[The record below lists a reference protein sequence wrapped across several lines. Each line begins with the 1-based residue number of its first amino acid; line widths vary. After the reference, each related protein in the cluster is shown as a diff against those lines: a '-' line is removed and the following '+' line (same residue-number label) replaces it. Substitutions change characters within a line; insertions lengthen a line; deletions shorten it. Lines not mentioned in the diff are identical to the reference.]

1 MAITDVIGKAFAGRF
16 LRKFYQSNVWM
27 GLVDDRSAEFVNV
40 DSLDIPSDGTSYS
53 LTAVTKANIQGR
65 TVSNH
70 TWGDPTMVD
79 GDKVTLTIDKYH
91 RINLGIGTI
100 HELQTAPSFVESAA
114 EKTAIAF
121 TEELNGGIRAGFDAV
136 AAAQSTAFSAIITV
150 ANKAAFNGNTHRE
163 AIQKSIR
170 DAAEEADANH
180 WPGEGRYAVMSPAYY
195 RGIQEELEED
205 KIFLV
210 TGVTD
215 NMVVNKALARYAGF
229 EIIMDD
235 SMPNAKTA
243 STANH
248 WIYFGVRGTG
258 IAYSSQLRRM
268 RVFESEVIDGMRV
281 QGSSAYGAVIHEPSK
296 ILVQKT
302 TISA

>member
-16 LRKFYQSNVWM
+16 LRKFYQSNVWA

-40 DSLDIPSDGTSYS
+40 DSLDIPSDSTSYA

-70 TWGDPTMVD
+70 KWGDPTMVD

-121 TEELNGGIRAGFDAV
+121 TEQLNGGIRAGFE
-136 AAAQSTAFSAIITV
+136 AAADARSTTELTAISTTAGDYGNGAHKDLI
-150 ANKAAFNGNTHRE
+150 KASIGN
-163 AIQKSIR
+163 
-170 DAAEEADANH
+170 AAEQGDEDH
-180 WPGEGRYAVMSPAYY
+180 WPADGRYAVMSPSYY
-195 RGIQEELEED
+195 RLIQDELESD
-205 KIFLV
+205 KLLLV

-215 NMVVNKALARYAGF
+215 RMVVDKVLGRYKGF
-229 EIIMDD
+229 EILMDD
-235 SMPNAKTA
+235 SIPNAKVA
-243 STANH
+243 ANSVH
-248 WIYFGVRGTG
+248 PILYGVRGHG
-258 IAYSSQLRRM
+258 IAYASQLRRM

-281 QGSSAYGAVIHEPSK
+281 QGSSAYGAVIHEPLK
-296 ILVQKT
+296 ILLQKSNIT
-302 TISA
+302 